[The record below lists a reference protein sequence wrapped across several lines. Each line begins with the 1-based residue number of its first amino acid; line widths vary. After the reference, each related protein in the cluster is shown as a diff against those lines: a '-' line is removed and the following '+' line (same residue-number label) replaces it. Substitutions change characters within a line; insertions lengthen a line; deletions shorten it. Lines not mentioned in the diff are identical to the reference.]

1 MGVLLPNDLKLLLTQ
16 NGFNPNKKTVYE
28 IVAEFDAE
36 EAGGL
41 SFIEFMKAMD
51 TKPYLSESK
60 KEIGAI
66 FKKYDRN
73 NKGYLTLDDL
83 QQINNHVKE
92 NVDEETLALML
103 EKADSNNDGKISF
116 EDFYSVMVKTSY
128 WLTGCME
135 VNLFIHWIDC
145 MHYCIEEVRF
155 SLNSIL
161 ILYLLKIMI
170 SFLNGLKDC

>member
-51 TKPYLSESK
+51 TKPYLNESK

-135 VNLFIHWIDC
+135 SQSF
-145 MHYCIEEVRF
+145 Y
-155 SLNSIL
+155 SLNWLYALLYWRSL
-161 ILYLLKIMI
+161 FFFEWYFDTYLLKIMI